1 MPCKNN
7 QEIDL
12 SNGFFSKFFK
22 NDPIEKL
29 WDLLSSIKFLKNE
42 NLIKAENKVGV
53 MCWEKNDQIK
63 EFCET
68 KLKDILNDGIEKS
81 NTNFN
86 LIDES
91 GEVVWIVLDDNDFD
105 ELIASAFTVVNAL
118 SQEISSESVMGLI
131 FPLIIENKDNLNY
144 LDLEQKLYLVFN
156 ENPPG
161 YYPLVYQNET
171 RQPIAEIEL
180 FDLIK
185 NSGIGFNKDQRK
197 WFSVDKIPI

>member
-1 MPCKNN
+1 LHWKNN

-12 SNGFFSKFFK
+12 SNSFFSKFFK

-29 WDLLSSIKFLKNE
+29 WNLLSSINFLENE
-42 NLIKAENKVGV
+42 NLLKVDNKVGV

-63 EFCET
+63 VFCET
-68 KLKDILNDGIEKS
+68 KLKKILNDGVDESK
-81 NTNFN
+81 TNFN

-91 GEVVWIVLDDNDFD
+91 GEVVWIILDDNNFN

-118 SQEISSESVMGLI
+118 SQEISNESVMGLI
-131 FPLIIENKDNLNY
+131 FPIFIEKKDNLNY
-144 LDLEQKLYLVFN
+144 LDKDQKLYLIFN

-185 NSGIGFNKDQRK
+185 NLGIVLNKDQRK
-197 WFSVDKIPI
+197 WFSVDNIPI

>member
-12 SNGFFSKFFK
+12 NSNFFSKFFK

-29 WDLLSSIKFLKNE
+29 WTLLSSIKFLKNE
-42 NLIKAENKVGV
+42 NILNPENKVGV

-63 EFCET
+63 VFCD
-68 KLKDILNDGIEKS
+68 KNLKNILNDGVEDSK
-81 NTNFN
+81 TTFN

-91 GEVVWIVLDDNDFD
+91 GEVVWIILEDRDFN
-105 ELIASAFTVVNAL
+105 ELVASAFTTVNAL
-118 SQEISSESVMGLI
+118 SQEINNESVMGLI
-131 FPLIIENKDNLNY
+131 FPVVIENTDNSNY
-144 LDLEQKLYLVFN
+144 LDHNQRHYLIFN

-161 YYPLVYQNET
+161 YYPLVYQNED

-185 NSGIGFNKDQRK
+185 NSGIEFNKDQRK
-197 WFSVDKIPI
+197 WFSVDNIPI

>member
-1 MPCKNN
+1 M
-7 QEIDL
+7 
-12 SNGFFSKFFK
+12 SNSFFSKFFK

-29 WDLLSSIKFLKNE
+29 WNLLSSINFLENE
-42 NLIKAENKVGV
+42 NLLKVDNKVGV

-63 EFCET
+63 VFCET
-68 KLKDILNDGIEKS
+68 KLKKILNDGVDESK
-81 NTNFN
+81 TNFN

-91 GEVVWIVLDDNDFD
+91 GEVVWIILDDNNFN

-118 SQEISSESVMGLI
+118 SQEISNESVMGLI
-131 FPLIIENKDNLNY
+131 FPIFIEKKDNLNY
-144 LDLEQKLYLVFN
+144 LDKDQKLYLIFN

-171 RQPIAEIEL
+171 RQPFAEIEL

-185 NSGIGFNKDQRK
+185 NLGIVLNKDQRK
-197 WFSVDKIPI
+197 WFSVDNIPI

>member
-1 MPCKNN
+1 
-7 QEIDL
+7 L
-12 SNGFFSKFFK
+12 SNSFFSKFFK

-29 WDLLSSIKFLKNE
+29 WNLLSSINFLENE
-42 NLIKAENKVGV
+42 NLLKVDNKVGV

-63 EFCET
+63 VFCET
-68 KLKDILNDGIEKS
+68 KLKKILNDGVDESK
-81 NTNFN
+81 TNFN

-91 GEVVWIVLDDNDFD
+91 GEVVWIILDDNNFN

-118 SQEISSESVMGLI
+118 SQEISNESVMGLI
-131 FPLIIENKDNLNY
+131 FPIFIEKKDNLNY
-144 LDLEQKLYLVFN
+144 LDKDQKLYLIFN

-185 NSGIGFNKDQRK
+185 NLGIVLNKDQRK
-197 WFSVDKIPI
+197 WFSVDNIPI

>member
-1 MPCKNN
+1 M
-7 QEIDL
+7 
-12 SNGFFSKFFK
+12 SNSFFSKFFK

-29 WDLLSSIKFLKNE
+29 WKLLSSINFLENE
-42 NLIKAENKVGV
+42 NLLKVDNKVGV

-63 EFCET
+63 VFCET
-68 KLKDILNDGIEKS
+68 KLKKILNDGVDESK
-81 NTNFN
+81 TNFN

-91 GEVVWIVLDDNDFD
+91 GEVVWIILDDNDFN

-118 SQEISSESVMGLI
+118 SQEISNESVMGLI
-131 FPLIIENKDNLNY
+131 FPIFIEKKDNLNY
-144 LDLEQKLYLVFN
+144 LDKDQKLYLIFN

-171 RQPIAEIEL
+171 RQPFAEIEL

-185 NSGIGFNKDQRK
+185 NLGIVLNKDQRK
-197 WFSVDKIPI
+197 WFSVDNIPI

>member
-1 MPCKNN
+1 M
-7 QEIDL
+7 
-12 SNGFFSKFFK
+12 SNSFFSKFFK

-29 WDLLSSIKFLKNE
+29 WNLLSSINFLENE
-42 NLIKAENKVGV
+42 NLLKVDNKVGV

-63 EFCET
+63 VFCET
-68 KLKDILNDGIEKS
+68 KLKKILNDGVDESK
-81 NTNFN
+81 TNFN

-91 GEVVWIVLDDNDFD
+91 GEVVWIILDDNNFN

-118 SQEISSESVMGLI
+118 SQEISNESVMGLI
-131 FPLIIENKDNLNY
+131 FPIFIEKKDNLNY
-144 LDLEQKLYLVFN
+144 LDKDQKLYLIFN
-156 ENPPG
+156 KNPPG

-185 NSGIGFNKDQRK
+185 NLGIVLNKDQRK
-197 WFSVDKIPI
+197 WFSVDNIPI

>member
-12 SNGFFSKFFK
+12 NNNFFSKFFK

-42 NLIKAENKVGV
+42 NLLNPENKVGV

-63 EFCET
+63 VFCEK
-68 KLKDILNDGIEKS
+68 KLKNILNDGVEDS

-91 GEVVWIVLDDNDFD
+91 GEVVWIILEDNDFN
-105 ELIASAFTVVNAL
+105 ELVASAFTTVNAL
-118 SQEISSESVMGLI
+118 SQEINSESVMGLI
-131 FPLIIENKDNLNY
+131 FPLVIENKDNLNY
-144 LDLEQKLYLVFN
+144 LDHNQRHYLVFN

-161 YYPLVYQNET
+161 YYPLVYQNE
-171 RQPIAEIEL
+171 
-180 FDLIK
+180 D
-185 NSGIGFNKDQRK
+185 
-197 WFSVDKIPI
+197 

>member
-1 MPCKNN
+1 LHWKNN

-12 SNGFFSKFFK
+12 SNSFFSKFFK

-29 WDLLSSIKFLKNE
+29 WNLLSSINFLENE
-42 NLIKAENKVGV
+42 NLLKVDNKVGV

-63 EFCET
+63 VFCET
-68 KLKDILNDGIEKS
+68 KLKKILNDGVDESK
-81 NTNFN
+81 TNFN

-91 GEVVWIVLDDNDFD
+91 GEVVWIILDDNDFN

-118 SQEISSESVMGLI
+118 SQEISNESVMGLI
-131 FPLIIENKDNLNY
+131 FPIFIEKKDNLNY
-144 LDLEQKLYLVFN
+144 LDKDQKLYLIFN

-185 NSGIGFNKDQRK
+185 NLGIVLNKDQRK
-197 WFSVDKIPI
+197 WFSVDNIPI

>member
-1 MPCKNN
+1 MN
-7 QEIDL
+7 
-12 SNGFFSKFFK
+12 SNFFSKFFK

-29 WDLLSSIKFLKNE
+29 WTLLSSIKFLKNE
-42 NLIKAENKVGV
+42 NILNPKNKVGV

-63 EFCET
+63 VFCD
-68 KLKDILNDGIEKS
+68 KNLKNILNDGVEDSK
-81 NTNFN
+81 TTFN

-91 GEVVWIVLDDNDFD
+91 GEVVWIILEDRDFN
-105 ELIASAFTVVNAL
+105 ELVASAFTTVNAL
-118 SQEISSESVMGLI
+118 SQEINNESVMGLI
-131 FPLIIENKDNLNY
+131 FPVVIENTDNSNY
-144 LDLEQKLYLVFN
+144 LDHNQRHYLIFN

-161 YYPLVYQNET
+161 YYPLVYQNED